1 MEAETEQLGGNGR
14 PWQSARPA
22 PRVPWAQRGAVQPL
36 FPRTS
41 GPQDSDSV
49 SSSAAPELGGPAG
62 LGVGFQVTSGL
73 HLKPPMFSI
82 CCGTRLCSQPDKED
96 RLPRGPGGRRA
107 GPVWLVPPVTRPRSP
122 SDLRQDPVCAAP
134 GPGGASDSIT
144 SQFCLLKCS
153 LPPRN
158 LSAASFW
165 GIFSQFSLLTFSGPV
180 SINGSMLIITIQ
192 TSARFRDQIK
202 RGTRPPHHIKP
213 ATAKNRSQDMRARRM
228 RLL

>member
-1 MEAETEQLGGNGR
+1 MPHPTKYKGYFLLSPAVTAPLPSPDPTHQPASLSFPCPGVPIPGSSVHWTVTNLEAETEQLGGNGR
-14 PWQSARPA
+14 PRWSARPA
-22 PRVPWAQRGAVQPL
+22 PRVPWARRGAVRLL

-122 SDLRQDPVCAAP
+122 SDLRQDPVSAAP
-134 GPGGASDSIT
+134 GPRGG
-144 SQFCLLKCS
+144 LHHLPV
-153 LPPRN
+153 LPPEG
-158 LSAASFW
+158 FPPTQE
-165 GIFSQFSLLTFSGPV
+165 SQCCFILGHF
-180 SINGSMLIITIQ
+180 
-192 TSARFRDQIK
+192 
-202 RGTRPPHHIKP
+202 
-213 ATAKNRSQDMRARRM
+213 
-228 RLL
+228 